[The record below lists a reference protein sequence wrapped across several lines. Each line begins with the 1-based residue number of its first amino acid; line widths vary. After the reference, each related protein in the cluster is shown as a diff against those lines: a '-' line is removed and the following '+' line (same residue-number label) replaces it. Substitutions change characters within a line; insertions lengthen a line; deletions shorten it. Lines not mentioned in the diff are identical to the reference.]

1 MNGLSSVT
9 IIDDKNLRGILAPAK
24 VLSHELLEDI
34 IDFIELS
41 SPDMIK
47 ETKSRL
53 CEADRKKSWKS
64 LEKIRNSAV
73 KTK

>member
-1 MNGLSSVT
+1 MNGLSSLT

-41 SPDMIK
+41 SSGVIK
-47 ETKSRL
+47 ETKSRIS
-53 CEADRKKSWKS
+53 EADHKKSWIP
-64 LEKIRNSAV
+64 LEKIRNSAI